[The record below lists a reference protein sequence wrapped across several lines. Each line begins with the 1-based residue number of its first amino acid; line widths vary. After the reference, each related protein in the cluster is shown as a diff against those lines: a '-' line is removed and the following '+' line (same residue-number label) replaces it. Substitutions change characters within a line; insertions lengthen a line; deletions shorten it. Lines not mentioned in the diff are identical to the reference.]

1 MSANLRSRLQ
11 RMREAARQKVPEA
24 GPAGTEAVDQG
35 FPAGW
40 SHVADGVRRARWC
53 SQPLGLDMVAP
64 VRLAAFARRLAGET
78 ADPSRVA
85 FFDFETTGLS
95 GGAGTVAFL
104 AAIGRLDEAGS
115 VRVEQYFLDDYPAER
130 AFIQHVSDAL
140 LDVDAIATYNGSSFD
155 MPLLVTRRAM
165 LGLGAMPAVPHVD
178 VLHPVR
184 RLYRNTI
191 GACALSSIEAAI
203 LDCARDGDIPGS
215 EVPQVWFD
223 FVKNGRCDRLQRV
236 FVHNR
241 LDIVSLARLFFHVG
255 SIASGPTEDPRC
267 DPIGRAELESRVDG
281 ARAERTLLGALASG
295 DPRAPRALMRL
306 YRQQERWQERLDMVP
321 LLPDDPAGLF
331 SRSVYAERVR
341 HDLETALALAL
352 RSSGSARQGSVVW
365 LRAGRRADRLRI
377 ALAGSHS
384 SGSSSSSDR

>member
-11 RMREAARQKVPEA
+11 RMREAARQTVADA
-24 GPAGTEAVDQG
+24 GPARAEGGDPG

-40 SHVADGVRRARWC
+40 SHVADGVRRAGWC
-53 SQPLGLDMVAP
+53 SQPLGLATQAP
-64 VRLAAFARRLAGET
+64 IRLAAFARRFSAET
-78 ADPSRVA
+78 ADPRRVA

-95 GGAGTVAFL
+95 GGAGTIAFL
-104 AAIGRLDEAGS
+104 AAIGRIDEAGS
-115 VRVEQYFLDDYPAER
+115 VRVVQYFLDDYPAER
-130 AFIQHVSDAL
+130 AFIQHVSEAL

-155 MPLLVTRRAM
+155 MPLLLTRRAM
-165 LGLGAMPAVPHVD
+165 HGLDALPAVPHVD

-184 RLYRNTI
+184 RLYRTTI
-191 GACALSSIEAAI
+191 GACALSSIEATI
-203 LDCARDGDIPGS
+203 LDCSRDGDIPGS

-223 FVKNGRCDRLQRV
+223 FVKQGQCDRLQQV

-255 SIASGPTEDPRC
+255 LIAGGAAEDPLC
-267 DPIGRAELESRVDG
+267 DPIGRAELESRLDSD
-281 ARAERTLLGALASG
+281 RAERTLRGALASG
-295 DPRAPRALMRL
+295 DLRASRALMRL

-341 HDLETALALAL
+341 HDIDEALALAL
-352 RSSGSARQGSVVW
+352 RSSELARPGSTLRQRA
-365 LRAGRRADRLRI
+365 LRRVDRLRI
-377 ALAGSHS
+377 VLAGGQP
-384 SGSSSSSDR
+384 SGSSSSGR